1 MKRSDY
7 LTPLDARDPAFI
19 ENPYPF
25 FERVLAAG
33 PIHRDSMGIW
43 YVMQH
48 ADCRALLTDR
58 QRISRDDRNWS
69 LYDKVRP
76 AIAGSTLERTVQQWM
91 LQLDPPAHTR
101 LRGLVNKAFTPA
113 AVAAMRGQ
121 IETTAATLIAGLKGR
136 SRFDLMAGLAE
147 PLPVRVICDM
157 LGLPPDDYASTK
169 RWSDLLVW
177 VLEPSAPWARRQEAD
192 RACTEMLAY
201 LRGQLAHARALRR
214 DDLLGH
220 LIAAH
225 EDADRLSEDE
235 LLANIVLLFLAGHE
249 TTTNLIGNGLLA
261 LLRHPDQLARLR
273 ADPSLMDSAIDELLR
288 FDGPVTL
295 APRVAAQPITIGD
308 QTMMPGDLMQL
319 VLGAAHRD
327 PAAFADPG
335 RLDLARAPNHH
346 LAFGA
351 GLHYCLGAP
360 LARLE
365 ASVALQALLD
375 AFPALAV
382 AEGGVCWRRIT
393 SLRGC
398 ERLELEALNGTA

>member
-121 IETTAATLIAGLKGR
+121 IETTTATLIAGLKGR
-136 SRFDLMAGLAE
+136 SRLDLMAGLAE

-177 VLEPSAPWARRQEAD
+177 VLEPRRLIGSARVGPMLSMRRRPNLSAQGAD
-192 RACTEMLAY
+192 RPGC
-201 LRGQLAHARALRR
+201 RG
-214 DDLLGH
+214 
-220 LIAAH
+220 
-225 EDADRLSEDE
+225 
-235 LLANIVLLFLAGHE
+235 
-249 TTTNLIGNGLLA
+249 
-261 LLRHPDQLARLR
+261 
-273 ADPSLMDSAIDELLR
+273 SL
-288 FDGPVTL
+288 
-295 APRVAAQPITIGD
+295 
-308 QTMMPGDLMQL
+308 
-319 VLGAAHRD
+319 
-327 PAAFADPG
+327 
-335 RLDLARAPNHH
+335 
-346 LAFGA
+346 
-351 GLHYCLGAP
+351 
-360 LARLE
+360 
-365 ASVALQALLD
+365 
-375 AFPALAV
+375 
-382 AEGGVCWRRIT
+382 T
-393 SLRGC
+393 SQ
-398 ERLELEALNGTA
+398 